1 VLSVWTIGVLA
12 NDNAN
17 MNRNVVVVVVV
28 SSKMAQQQ
36 QRQEVVSFV
45 EF

>member
-17 MNRNVVVVVVV
+17 MNRNVVVVVV